1 MSGITGP
8 ISQDWTPV
16 VLKNSKLVKE
26 QQKQA
31 RKSNPIVTSQATSTG
46 QKIKED
52 GEAHAIP
59 LVGKIIAQQ
68 ILQGRTAKKWKQKD
82 VANKI
87 NMPVVDYQKIE
98 NGTAIRNMSQ
108 IQKICRVL
116 GIRLTKKI
124 IK

>member
-8 ISQDWTPV
+8 ISQDWKPV
-16 VLKNSKLVKE
+16 VLKNTKKVKE
-26 QQKQA
+26 QQKKA
-31 RKSNPIVTSQATSTG
+31 REGQPVVTGQATSTG

-52 GEAHAIP
+52 GEAHKLP
-59 LVGKIIAQQ
+59 LVGKVIAQQ

-87 NMPVVDYQKIE
+87 NMPVSDYQKIE
-98 NGTAIRNMSQ
+98 NGTAIRNMGQ